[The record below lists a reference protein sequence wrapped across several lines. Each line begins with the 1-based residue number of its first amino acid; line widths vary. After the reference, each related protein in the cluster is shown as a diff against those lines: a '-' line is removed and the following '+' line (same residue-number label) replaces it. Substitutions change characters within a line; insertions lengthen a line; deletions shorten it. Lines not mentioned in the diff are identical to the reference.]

1 MLALTRHQPVD
12 TPLKIGFGHRIEV
25 SEKDFQ
31 RISDAFFTDLQGK
44 FT

>member
-1 MLALTRHQPVD
+1 
-12 TPLKIGFGHRIEV
+12 LKIGLGDEIAV
-25 SEKDFQ
+25 SEEDFQ